1 MNMLS
6 LTRDE
11 LNKYDALTPKLNQHI
26 ANITDA
32 IPFNISPHMKA
43 VIAVTQIT
51 TFAAQFRRNVE
62 LYDGT
67 EVPINAISFI
77 VSGSGKNKD
86 SSVRAA
92 SRCFQPGYDI
102 IQSHNHKA
110 LVDEAIQAA
119 SEAGDEPPDAEGIY
133 KPYMKPEID
142 IETMVTTGPGLI
154 DHINAVTDMPFGAS
168 LVSSSEFADELAY
181 NPDMVENIKILAE
194 TYDLGKKQS
203 KHTKG
208 AEFRSRSINGASV
221 NALFIG
227 SPTFLLYDEPTKK
240 KFNIAFMSKLARRSW
255 FCYAPEK
262 LPEPEFDSIED
273 FFKYEDD
280 LELTAKQ
287 ARSNMSDFVQSVA
300 EFGIKTKGHSLPVT
314 KEVERLFKTYKRYN
328 NDLAESSPNSE
339 STAALIRRH
348 LQWKAI
354 KLAGAFAILDQSN
367 SVEAHHYVDAIRFCE
382 MLDQDMSRFEQH
394 LNKADHERFSDYIRT
409 LVDASGKASISLHDL
424 KKMGFIKSTSSH
436 KLLELVQLAAGYDL
450 NGIYNLTPDGGGIQY
465 EPIITT
471 DTISVSY
478 KPIDCSQL
486 NTAVR
491 SGDIHAIRAAKDSIS
506 LTVAYGF
513 ETESTQFAEL
523 GQLLSGDFAYSPF
536 YFRDGIRGRDN
547 IVGGTKWLTLD
558 IDDSPLSA
566 EETHFMLSEFNHY
579 IALSSDPDNHYKFRV
594 LIELDTVVELSSIA
608 WKHFYLA
615 IANDLALNVD
625 PLPQSQ
631 IFFSYADRL
640 VLSNLDASPLV
651 TRDYVILA
659 RDREAEKAQSQRQLT
674 SAQAKAQ
681 LDDPETTFS
690 YAFHCKS
697 NGSLNMY
704 RMMQH
709 AKLLGASLDQTIQLI
724 HDVNEFWSMD
734 LGAMPQDRIDRLIE
748 QAQRLF

>member
-92 SRCFQPGYDI
+92 SRCFQPGYDL

-119 SEAGDEPPDAEGIY
+119 SDAGDEPPDAEGIY

-208 AEFRSRSINGASV
+208 AEFRSKSINGASV

-262 LPEPEFDSIED
+262 IAEPEFDSIEA

-287 ARSNMSDFVQSVA
+287 ARANMSDFVQSVA

-314 KEVERLFKTYKRYN
+314 QEVERLFKTYKRYN
-328 NDLAESSPNSE
+328 NDLAE
-339 STAALIRRH
+339 
-348 LQWKAI
+348 
-354 KLAGAFAILDQSN
+354 
-367 SVEAHHYVDAIRFCE
+367 
-382 MLDQDMSRFEQH
+382 
-394 LNKADHERFSDYIRT
+394 
-409 LVDASGKASISLHDL
+409 
-424 KKMGFIKSTSSH
+424 
-436 KLLELVQLAAGYDL
+436 LAAGYDL

-640 VLSNLDASPLV
+640 VLSNLDANPLV

-674 SAQAKAQ
+674 SAQCKAQ
-681 LDDPETTFS
+681 LEDPETTFS
-690 YAFHCKS
+690 YAFHCKT

-709 AKLLGASLDQTIQLI
+709 AKLLGATLDQTIQLI

-734 LGAMPQDRIDRLIE
+734 LGAMPQERVDKLVE
-748 QAQRLF
+748 QCVRLF